1 MDFCR
6 GSMMAQLW
14 ADRDQEVRAIPNL
27 SQLGLFTGVCHG
39 AFHERNEEPALRVV
53 DGRSAKEVDD
63 IHGPDDVQQLIFA
76 VQDDELIAE
85 GDKVVERYTVRGTHQ
100 GAFLGIPPT
109 GKHVSVSALG
119 IDRIKDGKIVETWI
133 SMDTL
138 GLLQQ
143 LGAIPQ
149 LAPAGP

>member
-1 MDFCR
+1 MSIEENRALARRWCEDFN
-6 GSMMAQLW
+6 AQNW
-14 ADRDQEVRAIPNL
+14 AGIVARTAPDFIQ
-27 SQLGLFTGVCHG
+27 HG
-39 AFHERNEEPALRVV
+39 APPGLAADLAGH
-53 DGRSAKEVDD
+53 
-63 IHGPDDVQQLIFA
+63 QQLLTALWTAFPDA
-76 VQDDELIAE
+76 HQVNEELIAE
-85 GDKVVERYTVRGTHQ
+85 EDKVVERYTVRGTHQ

-109 GKHVSVSALG
+109 GKRVSVSALG

-149 LAPAGP
+149 LGPAGA